1 MAARRLVILMLIL
14 LGIST
19 LAAALV
25 PRPDERGDD
34 GETAAEEPVGAGTE
48 AKSAATDRQSD
59 ATPPAR
65 DGKLLTAEIKIGG
78 GEIPV
83 VPIRV
88 GDNLSL
94 EIRSKRPGLLE
105 IPALGR
111 VEAVAPGTSAFFDVR
126 GQEPASYGIR
136 FLGRNRVVARI
147 EVKDRKR
154 G

>member
-25 PRPDERGDD
+25 PRPDEG
-34 GETAAEEPVGAGTE
+34 GEDEAATEGTVGAGTGAME
-48 AKSAATDRQSD
+48 TGPAPNAA
-59 ATPPAR
+59 PARR
-65 DGKLLTAEIKIGG
+65 DGKLLRARIEIGED
-78 GEIPV
+78 EIPV

-94 EIRSKRPGLLE
+94 EIRSKRAGLLE

-111 VEAVAPGTSAFFDVR
+111 VEAVSPGTAAFFDVR
-126 GQEPASYGIR
+126 GREPASYGIR
-136 FLGRNRVVARI
+136 FLGSNRVVARI
-147 EVKDRKR
+147 EVKARKR

>member
-25 PRPDERGDD
+25 PRPGED
-34 GETAAEEPVGAGTE
+34 GETATEGAVGAGTGATE
-48 AKSAATDRQSD
+48 TGPAGDAAR
-59 ATPPAR
+59 AAR
-65 DGKLLTAEIKIGG
+65 GGKLLRAQIEIGA

-83 VPIRV
+83 VPIGV

-94 EIRSKRPGLLE
+94 EIRSKRAGLLE

-111 VEAVAPGTSAFFDVR
+111 VEAVSPGTAAFFDVR
-126 GQEPASYGIR
+126 GREPASYGIR
-136 FLGRNRVVARI
+136 FLGSDRVVARI
-147 EVKDRKR
+147 EVEARRR